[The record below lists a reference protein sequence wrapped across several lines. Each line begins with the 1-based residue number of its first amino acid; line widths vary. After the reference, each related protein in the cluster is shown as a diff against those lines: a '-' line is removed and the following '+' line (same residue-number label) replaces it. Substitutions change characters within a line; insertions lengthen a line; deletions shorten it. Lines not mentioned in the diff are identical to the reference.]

1 MSATLLALCA
11 VLASLYPLAIW
22 GRASD
27 TRAWGDA
34 TFSRARARIAS
45 AGALALQCGAAIAA
59 QGPAGGVA
67 LVVAGWMGLGWLQ
80 VLAMNQWPR
89 ATLRAAQALGMAGLG
104 GCALGLALGA
114 GPG

>member
-1 MSATLLALCA
+1 MSAPLLALCA
-11 VLASLYPLAIW
+11 VLASLYPVALWA
-22 GRASD
+22 RATA

-34 TFSRARARIAS
+34 TVGLTPALAAA